1 MTTVAPGGPP
11 LAQHLRF
18 TDKAHDE
25 LRGAAQAFDR
35 VIGSWDMDCT
45 FTDAQGCR
53 SSSAGEWH
61 FGWILAGRMLQDVL
75 YFYPRGQ
82 RPTHMA
88 DWRGGTSLRL
98 FDPKAGQWLV
108 SWFAA
113 LRGEVI
119 HLRGG
124 AEGERIVLHGEDVDG
139 ARLRWSFNNINE
151 RSFRWVGETSS
162 DLGMTWRIEQ
172 EMQLRRMTS
181 GRAS

>member
-1 MTTVAPGGPP
+1 MTPVAPDVSL
-11 LAQHLRF
+11 LAHHLRL
-18 TDKAHDE
+18 TDRAHEE
-25 LRGAAQAFDR
+25 LGEPARAFDR

-45 FTDAQGCR
+45 FTDAQGGR
-53 SSSAGEWH
+53 STIAGEWH

-82 RPTHMA
+82 RPSRLA
-88 DWRGGTSLRL
+88 DWRGGTTLRL

-124 AEGERIVLHGEDVDG
+124 AKGDRIVLHGEDVNG
-139 ARLRWSFNNINE
+139 ARLRWSFNDITE
-151 RSFRWVGETSS
+151 RSFRWIGETSS

-172 EMQLRRMTS
+172 EMQLRRMAPGS
-181 GRAS
+181 AR